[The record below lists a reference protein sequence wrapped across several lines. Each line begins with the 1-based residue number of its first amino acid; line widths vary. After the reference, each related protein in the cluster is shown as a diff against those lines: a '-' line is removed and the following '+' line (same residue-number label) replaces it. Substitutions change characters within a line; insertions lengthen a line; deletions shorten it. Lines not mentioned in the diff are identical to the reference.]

1 MTETATAPDVS
12 GSPTLARLMAMM
24 PDYSAEFGG
33 TYANHAPMALV
44 ALDRLGARGD
54 RLAAFF
60 RTYRDAKGLRPAPP
74 RIGPLTRETWPEAV
88 GERARESDLVAFFEG
103 EVDALGTRGALHAY
117 LPRLIPGVGASA
129 FHALM
134 RLAYA
139 LIDDNRTEVAIALGY
154 WAATY
159 LPMPPATGAPPVTE
173 DPAEVLAMVSR
184 IEALHDLPVRE
195 LLWQN
200 IRESGQCPDFAPV
213 IDWLAVGPDTPA
225 RMAGASIALFAAT
238 QEFCALHAVTGMHWV
253 RIVLPYCPDGEP
265 LLRAFWQGIAGL
277 MRQMAFPSLPDAR
290 TCRAWRALPVPPW
303 AEIEAAAARS
313 DDEHDISLVFS
324 AREEMA
330 VYGDPLYQLAAA
342 RRVGLVPAYAEGV

>member
-1 MTETATAPDVS
+1 MTETATSPRLS
-12 GSPTLARLMAMM
+12 GSPTLKQLMAVM
-24 PDYSAEFGG
+24 PDYSAEFAG

-54 RLAAFF
+54 RLAQFF
-60 RTYRDAKGLRPAPP
+60 ATYRDAKGLRPPP
-74 RIGPLTRETWPEAV
+74 PPVGRLTRQTWPDAI
-88 GERARESDLVAFFEG
+88 GDRSRESDLIAFFER
-103 EVDALGTRGALHAY
+103 EVDALGMRGALHAY

-139 LIDDNRTEVAIALGY
+139 LIEDNRAEVAVALGY

-159 LPMPPATGAPPVTE
+159 LPMPPPTGASPVTD
-173 DPAEVLAMVSR
+173 DPAEVLERVSG
-184 IEALHDLPVRE
+184 IEALHHLPVRE

-200 IRESGQCPDFAPV
+200 MRESGQCPDFAPV
-213 IDWLAVGPDTPA
+213 IDWLAVRPDTPA
-225 RMAGASIALFAAT
+225 RMAQASIALFAAT
-238 QEFCALHAVTGMHWV
+238 EDFCALHAVTGMHWV
-253 RIVLPYCPDGEP
+253 RIVLPHCPDGEP
-265 LLRAFWQGIAGL
+265 LLRAFWQGIAAL
-277 MRQMAFPSLPDAR
+277 MRQMEFPSLPDPE
-290 TCRAWRALPVPPW
+290 TCRAWRALPVPSW
-303 AEIEAAAARS
+303 AEIEAAAVRS

-342 RRVGLVPAYAEGV
+342 RRVGLVPAYADSV